1 MCGIL
6 FCSWKKKSQINKK
19 IIYQSLNLLKNRG
32 PDNSK
37 LIFHENWSMGHT
49 RLSIIDPD
57 SVNSNQPFTDE
68 EGRYFLTFN
77 GEIYNYKELK
87 LNLVSRGFKFRTNS
101 DTEVLYILLKNFTV
115 EAVLNLIKGMF
126 AFVFFDKKEN
136 SFIAA
141 RDHFGQKPLYYSIN
155 KSMIAISSS
164 VKSLN
169 KIINSSAD
177 IDLYNIYLS
186 SNGIIN
192 QKKTLFK
199 NIKCLQA
206 GNYIYGKNF
215 LYTDHKYFRPDKL
228 YSDEKSII
236 QKKNSETESI
246 QNLKFLMKQSVSRHM
261 VSDVEVGILLS
272 GGIDSSLLYYFAHL
286 ENKDLSSFTSLSP
299 NIEKNSF
306 RLVPKI
312 IKKYPVKNNFFVTQD
327 KKKYLQDL
335 NFLIENTHN
344 LPRWGGGPPMSKLC
358 EKAKKNQIKVLI
370 GGDGVDEISG
380 GYNTMIDCVRKKNL
394 NKLSTHQTLSLN
406 LPTFIKKNK
415 YFHQFE
421 KHINNERENILTK
434 LRKIKNYKERII
446 NSLLIQDTGSF
457 LQMCTLPHSDE
468 YSMFNSVELRN
479 PYLDLDLVQY
489 IINEPIERK
498 INTSKTKILFKKLA
512 VKTFGKFID
521 TTKEGTR
528 NYSKYISNISYW
540 NLKKFKV
547 FEALKVNK
555 TPDILPYK
563 LLYKLISLEIFHRS
577 IVLNE
582 KNFFKEIMSKQGISN
597 FKI

>member
-6 FCSWKKKSQINKK
+6 FCNWKEKSQINKK
-19 IIYQSLNLLKNRG
+19 ILYQSLNLLKNRG

-37 LIFHENWSMGHT
+37 LIFSENWSMGHT
-49 RLSIIDPD
+49 RLSIIDPN
-57 SVNSNQPFTDE
+57 STKSNQPFTDE

-77 GEIYNYKELK
+77 GEIYNFKELK

-101 DTEVLYILLKNFTV
+101 DTEVLYILLKNF
-115 EAVLNLIKGMF
+115 AIQSVLNLIKGMF
-126 AFVFFDKKEN
+126 AFVFFDKKDN

-155 KSMIAISSS
+155 NSMVAISSS

-169 KIINSSAD
+169 KIINSSPD

-192 QKKTLFK
+192 QKKTFFK

-215 LYTDHKYFRPDKL
+215 LYKDHKYFHPEKL
-228 YSDEKSII
+228 YSDEKRII

-246 QNLKFLMKQSVSRHM
+246 QNLKFLMKQSVSRHL
-261 VSDVEVGILLS
+261 VSDVKVGILLS

-312 IKKYPVKNNFFVTQD
+312 INKFPVKKNFFVTQD
-327 KKKYLQDL
+327 KNRYLQEL
-335 NFLIENTHN
+335 TFLIENTYTP
-344 LPRWGGGPPMSKLC
+344 PRWGGGPPMSKLC
-358 EKAKKNQIKVLI
+358 EKARKNKIKVLI

-380 GYNTMIDCVRKKNL
+380 GYNTMIDCIRKKNL
-394 NKLSTHQTLSLN
+394 SKLSTHQTLTLN

-415 YFHQFE
+415 YYHQFE
-421 KHINNERENILTK
+421 KHINNERKNIANK
-434 LRKIKNYKERII
+434 LGKIKNYKERII
-446 NSLLIQDTGSF
+446 NSLLIQDAGSF

-479 PYLDLDLVQY
+479 PYLDLDLVEY
-489 IINEPIERK
+489 IINEPIEHK

-512 VKTFGKFID
+512 VQTFGKFID
-521 TTKEGTR
+521 SKKEGTR
-528 NYSKYISNISYW
+528 NYSKYISNTSFW
-540 NLKKFKV
+540 DLKKFKV
-547 FEALKVNK
+547 FDALKVNK
-555 TPDILPYK
+555 TPDVLSYK
-563 LLYKLISLEIFHRS
+563 LLYKLICLEIFHRS

-582 KNFFKEIMSKQGISN
+582 KNFFKEILSKQGIN
-597 FKI
+597 TFKI

>member
-19 IIYQSLNLLKNRG
+19 IVHQSLNLLKNRG

-37 LIFHENWSMGHT
+37 LIFRENWSMGHT
-49 RLSIIDPD
+49 RLSIIDPN
-57 SVNSNQPFTDE
+57 SKKSNQPFTDE

-77 GEIYNYKELK
+77 GEIYNYKKLK

-101 DTEVLYILLKNFTV
+101 DTEVLYILLKNFTI
-115 EAVLNLIKGMF
+115 ESVLNLIKGMF

-155 KSMIAISSS
+155 KDMVAISSS

-228 YSDEKSII
+228 YSNEKSII

-312 IKKYPVKNNFFVTQD
+312 IKKYPVKRNFFVTQD
-327 KKKYLQDL
+327 KK
-335 NFLIENTHN
+335 NT
-344 LPRWGGGPPMSKLC
+344 C
-358 EKAKKNQIKVLI
+358 EI
-370 GGDGVDEISG
+370 
-380 GYNTMIDCVRKKNL
+380 
-394 NKLSTHQTLSLN
+394 
-406 LPTFIKKNK
+406 
-415 YFHQFE
+415 
-421 KHINNERENILTK
+421 
-434 LRKIKNYKERII
+434 
-446 NSLLIQDTGSF
+446 
-457 LQMCTLPHSDE
+457 
-468 YSMFNSVELRN
+468 
-479 PYLDLDLVQY
+479 
-489 IINEPIERK
+489 
-498 INTSKTKILFKKLA
+498 
-512 VKTFGKFID
+512 
-521 TTKEGTR
+521 
-528 NYSKYISNISYW
+528 
-540 NLKKFKV
+540 
-547 FEALKVNK
+547 
-555 TPDILPYK
+555 
-563 LLYKLISLEIFHRS
+563 
-577 IVLNE
+577 
-582 KNFFKEIMSKQGISN
+582 
-597 FKI
+597 

>member
-312 IKKYPVKNNFFVTQD
+312 IKKFPVKKNFFVTQD

-434 LRKIKNYKERII
+434 LGKIKNYKERII

-555 TPDILPYK
+555 TPDILSYK

-582 KNFFKEIMSKQGISN
+582 KNFFKEIMSKKGIN
-597 FKI
+597 TFKI

>member
-312 IKKYPVKNNFFVTQD
+312 IKKYPVKKNFFVTQD

-434 LRKIKNYKERII
+434 LGKIKNYKERII

-555 TPDILPYK
+555 TPDILSYK

-582 KNFFKEIMSKQGISN
+582 KNFFKEIMSKKGIN
-597 FKI
+597 TFKI

>member
-37 LIFHENWSMGHT
+37 LIFRENWSMGHT

-228 YSDEKSII
+228 FSDEKSII

-306 RLVPKI
+306 KLVPKI
-312 IKKYPVKNNFFVTQD
+312 IKKFPVKNNFFVTQD

-358 EKAKKNQIKVLI
+358 EKAKKKQIKVLI

-380 GYNTMIDCVRKKNL
+380 GYNTMFDCVRKKNL

-421 KHINNERENILTK
+421 KHINNERENILNK
-434 LRKIKNYKERII
+434 LGKIKNYKERII

-512 VKTFGKFID
+512 VQTFGKFID

-555 TPDILPYK
+555 TPDNLSYK

-582 KNFFKEIMSKQGISN
+582 KNFFKEIMSKQGIST

>member
-1 MCGIL
+1 
-6 FCSWKKKSQINKK
+6 
-19 IIYQSLNLLKNRG
+19 
-32 PDNSK
+32 
-37 LIFHENWSMGHT
+37 
-49 RLSIIDPD
+49 
-57 SVNSNQPFTDE
+57 
-68 EGRYFLTFN
+68 
-77 GEIYNYKELK
+77 
-87 LNLVSRGFKFRTNS
+87 
-101 DTEVLYILLKNFTV
+101 
-115 EAVLNLIKGMF
+115 
-126 AFVFFDKKEN
+126 
-136 SFIAA
+136 
-141 RDHFGQKPLYYSIN
+141 
-155 KSMIAISSS
+155 
-164 VKSLN
+164 
-169 KIINSSAD
+169 
-177 IDLYNIYLS
+177 
-186 SNGIIN
+186 
-192 QKKTLFK
+192 
-199 NIKCLQA
+199 
-206 GNYIYGKNF
+206 
-215 LYTDHKYFRPDKL
+215 
-228 YSDEKSII
+228 
-236 QKKNSETESI
+236 
-246 QNLKFLMKQSVSRHM
+246 MKQSVSRHM

-312 IKKYPVKNNFFVTQD
+312 IKKYPVKKNFFVTQD

-434 LRKIKNYKERII
+434 LGKIKNYKERII